1 MKTVFTICALLL
13 TQFAISQTFYFDY
26 DLNGN
31 MTGRSI
37 IVKEIDSVK
46 SNQQEIE
53 FNFEV
58 DYKQSSLTESD
69 LNKDEGISYLVFPNP
84 ATSYVY
90 IHTNHEINNA
100 TIKLIDENGKILYSS
115 KHSALRQTRLS
126 LEGIKAGTYFIE
138 ISASETTVL
147 KSIIKN

>member
-1 MKTVFTICALLL
+1 MKAIVTIYALLF
-13 TQFAISQTFYFDY
+13 TQIAISQTFYFAY

-46 SNQQEIE
+46 SNQQEKE

-58 DYKQSSLTESD
+58 DQKQLSLTEPE
-69 LNKDEGISYLVFPNP
+69 LNIDELISYQVFPNP
-84 ATSYVY
+84 TISYVY
-90 IHTNHEINNA
+90 IKTNRELNNVA
-100 TIKLIDENGKILYSS
+100 IKLIDENGKILFKTSHNVL
-115 KHSALRQTRLS
+115 KQTKVTLD
-126 LEGIKAGTYFIE
+126 GIKAGTYFIE
-138 ISASETTVL
+138 ITSPETTVL